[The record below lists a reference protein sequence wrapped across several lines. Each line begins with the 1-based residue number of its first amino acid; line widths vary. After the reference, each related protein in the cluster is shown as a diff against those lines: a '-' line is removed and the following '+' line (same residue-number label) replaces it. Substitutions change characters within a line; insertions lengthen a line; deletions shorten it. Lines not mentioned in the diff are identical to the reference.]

1 MSNKNEEKTEQKVD
15 NHQNDESCKCED
27 KNNACECEKE
37 ESNEC
42 DCQKNKKDKE
52 QQEEKNCECDKKKE
66 KKGFF
71 KKESNKE
78 IEELKKQ
85 NSSLKESL
93 LRNQAELQN
102 YKKRKDEEVERIFKY
117 KDEDLIKDFLPI
129 IDNFE
134 RAIKMDDNDL
144 SDEVSKFL
152 EGFKIIYTNTLTMLE
167 KFQVKEIDADGL
179 EFDPTYHH
187 AVLTEHDENKPE
199 GVILEVLQKGY
210 MYKDRV
216 VRPAMVKV
224 NE

>member
-1 MSNKNEEKTEQKVD
+1 MSNKKQHIDEEIKT
-15 NHQNDESCKCED
+15 CKCGD
-27 KNNACECEKE
+27 
-37 ESNEC
+37 EC
-42 DCQKNKKDKE
+42 DCT
-52 QQEEKNCECDKKKE
+52 EEKNCGCIDEEIECECNKEEDSCDCEEDSKEKECGKKKD

-71 KKESNKE
+71 KKNDKE
-78 IEELKKQ
+78 IEELNQKIA
-85 NSSLKESL
+85 SLQEML

-102 YKKRKDEEVERIFKY
+102 YKRRKDEEVERILKY
-117 KDEDLIKDFLPI
+117 KDEDLIKEYLPI

-152 EGFKIIYTNTLTMLE
+152 VGFKIIYTNTLSMLN
-167 KFQVKEIDADGL
+167 KFQVKEIDAEGL
-179 EFDPTYHH
+179 EFDPEYHH
-187 AVLTEHDENKPE
+187 AVLTEHDDNKPE

-216 VRPAMVKV
+216 IRPAMVKV